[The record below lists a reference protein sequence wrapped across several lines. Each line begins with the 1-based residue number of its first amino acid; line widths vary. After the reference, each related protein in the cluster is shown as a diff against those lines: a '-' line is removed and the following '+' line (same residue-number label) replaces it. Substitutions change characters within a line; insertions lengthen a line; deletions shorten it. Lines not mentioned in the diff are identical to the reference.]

1 MMLQDLDLM
10 HGYVNSAYELLRL
23 AHETAIRS
31 EAQFTYDLNAVGAAR
46 QTASAALEAVEAAL
60 ETCEARQGGGEGGGG
75 VPGLLVSL
83 TRAEMDSLR
92 GQSLT
97 ISISNDGEAT
107 ASVS

>member
-1 MMLQDLDLM
+1 MMTQDLDLM

-31 EAQFTYDLNAVGAAR
+31 EAQLTFDLNAVGAAR
-46 QTASAALEAVEAAL
+46 QTASTALEAIEAAL
-60 ETCEARQGGGEGGGG
+60 ETCEARQGGGHDGG
-75 VPGLLVSL
+75 VPGLLVSI
-83 TRAEMDSLR
+83 TREEMESLR